1 MEMIRGSNLN
11 VICILN
17 VIQEEKT
24 APNNAFVCVLKRSKF
39 ASILESPPFPSG

>member
-24 APNNAFVCVLKRSKF
+24 APNNAFVCVFEAFKVRLN
-39 ASILESPPFPSG
+39 P